1 MSAFFSSI
9 STINIGPQETKTVDI
24 HFLPFSVGDRQCSV
38 IFLNESIGEFL
49 YSIEA
54 KSTLPLPAPIPF
66 VKSQYSVRITSAAAA
81 GELDHFIFYYYLPL
95 WPALYAS
102 VAFGFTRVSMYVK
115 YSVSTQ

>member
-1 MSAFFSSI
+1 MSAFFSSV

-24 HFLPFSVGDRQCSV
+24 YFLPFSVGDRQCSV

-66 VKSQYSVRITSAAAA
+66 VKSQYNVVKPKI
-81 GELDHFIFYYYLPL
+81 ELGLSFIVSILVHKIQKIYL
-95 WPALYAS
+95 
-102 VAFGFTRVSMYVK
+102 
-115 YSVSTQ
+115 